1 MTEGSIC
8 TGIDG
13 IGLGLRA
20 VTEAR
25 TAWMCEHEPN
35 LRGAL
40 AERHGAPVYADVRTT
55 DWGAVEPVDIITAG
69 YPCQPFSLAGL
80 RKGTNDDRHLWP
92 FVADAIRRV
101 GPRYV
106 LLENVRGHLTL
117 GFDRVLGDLA
127 DLGFDARWGLFRAS
141 DVGAPHQRARLF
153 ILARHPDRARREQG
167 TGLRQGDPI
176 EDGHVA
182 TGADRS
188 AADTCRSAFGPEPVG
203 VDGRGGA
210 MVAGLD
216 GEAAADADE
225 GRRVINTE
233 QYGDATHATEGHDEH
248 RHEPARRGDD
258 RGRPHMGRY
267 EAAVGRWEAIHGPAP
282 HPLADGRLNPAFV
295 EWMMGFPP
303 GWTSEL
309 PRTQALAALGNAVVP
324 HVAALA
330 WRELTDPVSP

>member
-1 MTEGSIC
+1 MSLRSDRSGARMDTTTPPMTIGSLCSGISGLDMGVTAA
-8 TGIDG
+8 TG
-13 IGLGLRA
+13 
-20 VTEAR
+20 AR
-25 TAWMCEHEPN
+25 TAWFCEREPAP
-35 LRGAL
+35 RQVL
-40 AERHGAPVYADVRTT
+40 ARHYAGVPVYADVRTT
-55 DWGAVEPVDIITAG
+55 DWDSVEPVDIVTAG

-80 RKGTNDDRHLWP
+80 RKGTNDERHLWP

-101 GPRYV
+101 GPRCV

-153 ILARHPDRARREQG
+153 ILARHPDRA
-167 TGLRQGDPI
+167 
-176 EDGHVA
+176 

-188 AADTCRSAFGPEPVG
+188 AADADGQRLEEQRGTVAVATQRTCAE
-203 VDGRGGA
+203 
-210 MVAGLD
+210 
-216 GEAAADADE
+216 
-225 GRRVINTE
+225 
-233 QYGDATHATEGHDEH
+233 
-248 RHEPARRGDD
+248 RRG
-258 RGRPHMGRY
+258 GRPHMGRY

-303 GWTSEL
+303 GWTAEL

-330 WRELTDPVSP
+330 WTELAA

>member
-20 VTEAR
+20 VTGAR
-25 TAWMCEHEPN
+25 TAWMCEYEPN

-40 AERHGAPVYADVRTT
+40 AERHGAVYADVRTT
-55 DWGAVEPVDIITAG
+55 DWDAVEPVDIITAG

-92 FVADAIRRV
+92 FVAGAIRRV

-153 ILARHPDRARREQG
+153 ILARHPNCARREQG
-167 TGLRQGDPI
+167 TGLREGHTI
-176 EDGHVA
+176 EDRHVA
-182 TGADRS
+182 AGADRVV
-188 AADTCRSAFGPEPVG
+188 ADPGRSTVGPEPVS
-203 VDGRGGA
+203 VTGRCRA

-216 GEAAADADE
+216 GEAAADADGQRLE
-225 GRRVINTE
+225 E
-233 QYGDATHATEGHDEH
+233 QRGTVAVATQRTCAE
-248 RHEPARRGDD
+248 RRGC
-258 RGRPHMGRY
+258 RPHMGRY
-267 EAAVGRWEAIHGPAP
+267 EAAVQRWEHIHGPAP
-282 HPLADGRLNPAFV
+282 HPLANGRLNPAFV

-303 GWTSEL
+303 GWTAEL

-330 WRELTDPVSP
+330 WRELADPVSP